1 MSKYGK
7 GLAREIVDAVSTGE
21 LKEPLTTQIIE
32 KFCENRGW
40 SVSKKYTNVLL
51 ANSTS
56 ENHSLTYKK
65 YFERVGEN
73 EYIVMIAYK

>member
-1 MSKYGK
+1 MAKYGK
-7 GLAREIVDAVSTGE
+7 GLAREVVDAVLSGE
-21 LKEPLTTQIIE
+21 LKEPLTRQIIK

-51 ANSTS
+51 ADSTS
-56 ENHSLTYKK
+56 EKHSLTYVK

-73 EYIVMIAYK
+73 EYIVKTAFK